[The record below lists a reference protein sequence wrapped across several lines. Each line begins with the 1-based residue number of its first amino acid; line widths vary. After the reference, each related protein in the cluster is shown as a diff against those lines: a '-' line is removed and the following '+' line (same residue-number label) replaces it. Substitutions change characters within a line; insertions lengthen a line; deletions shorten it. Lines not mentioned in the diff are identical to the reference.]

1 MPRGT
6 GREERT
12 FANPGAG
19 TSPSDGY
26 WEGDLADLDCLVQD
40 LARGEDAGGEV
51 WTVEEVAWTGVQFEQ
66 SSEGVV

>member
-26 WEGDLADLDCLVQD
+26 WEGDLADLDC
-40 LARGEDAGGEV
+40 EV